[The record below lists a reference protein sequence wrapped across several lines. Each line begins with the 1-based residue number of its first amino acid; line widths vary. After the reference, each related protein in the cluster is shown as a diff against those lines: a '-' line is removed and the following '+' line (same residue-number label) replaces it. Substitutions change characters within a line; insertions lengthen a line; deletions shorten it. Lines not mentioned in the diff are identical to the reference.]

1 MSININNFHIVHNSM
16 LFGSGSTPEDALANS
31 QQFGV
36 DADLTLDDLVDNTN
50 GRRHQVTSRDV
61 VLRDNLDDVCIA

>member
-1 MSININNFHIVHNSM
+1 MNFFYIVHDSM
-16 LFGSGSTPEDALANS
+16 LLGSGFAPEDALLNA

-50 GRRHQVTSRDV
+50 GRRHRVTSRDV